1 MFGAYCVQAFQPS
14 CGKEE
19 YSLLE
24 MRDKSDPS
32 DSNMQTQYVLI
43 KEQKS
48 DPTTYDLANIWDCS
62 ILIAF

>member
-1 MFGAYCVQAFQPS
+1 
-14 CGKEE
+14 
-19 YSLLE
+19 

-48 DPTTYDLANIWDCS
+48 DPTTYGLANIWDCS

>member
-1 MFGAYCVQAFQPS
+1 MVKKNIHFL
-14 CGKEE
+14 KWE
-19 YSLLE
+19 
-24 MRDKSDPS
+24 KSDPS

-48 DPTTYDLANIWDCS
+48 DPTSYGLANIWDRS